1 MPVRFRSTGIPQ
13 KYFYATGRRFEGACQ
28 NHGVWP
34 CRKHIHSGGTRL
46 CVLLSERGS
55 LALESGGH
63 RPHTAEFRPDN
74 GHIRLHTLNQAA
86 GGTAACHLL
95 HGDNRCQGG
104 KITWSKIW
112 AFLTGGAVLFFLN
125 WWLLN
130 LPFPHEA
137 VTSLY
142 IMTLAAGY
150 LCLLMAG
157 LWISRL
163 YKHNL
168 MEDVFNEE
176 NESFMQETRLIE
188 NEYSVNLPTRFQYG
202 ESSTMDGSMWLTLS
216 GQLSSLAHPV
226 QESPMLS

>member
-1 MPVRFRSTGIPQ
+1 MPVRTEADRHSTK

-74 GHIRLHTLNQAA
+74 GHIRLHTLDQAA

-104 KITWSKIW
+104 KNHLVQDMGIPDRWSRP
-112 AFLTGGAVLFFLN
+112 FLSQLVVAQSAVSARGG
-125 WWLLN
+125 
-130 LPFPHEA
+130 HI
-137 VTSLY
+137 SLY
-142 IMTLAAGY
+142 HDAG
-150 LCLLMAG
+150 
-157 LWISRL
+157 SRL
-163 YKHNL
+163 
-168 MEDVFNEE
+168 
-176 NESFMQETRLIE
+176 S
-188 NEYSVNLPTRFQYG
+188 LP
-202 ESSTMDGSMWLTLS
+202 
-216 GQLSSLAHPV
+216 AHGRTVDKPPV
-226 QESPMLS
+226 